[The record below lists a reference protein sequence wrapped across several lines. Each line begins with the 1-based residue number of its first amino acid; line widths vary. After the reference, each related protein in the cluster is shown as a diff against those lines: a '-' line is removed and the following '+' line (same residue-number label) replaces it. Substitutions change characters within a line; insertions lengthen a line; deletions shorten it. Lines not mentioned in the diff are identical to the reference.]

1 MKKRPRATAD
11 DHLRFLRG
19 FLRRPQQVG
28 SVIPSSRFLE
38 QRLVELGELATTR
51 RLVELGPGTG
61 GTTRA
66 FLAALP
72 ADARLLAIELEPE
85 FANRLSELGDAR
97 LVVHRGSAAD
107 LPAILAQHDLKAP
120 EAVISG
126 IPFSTMD
133 RAVGIAIVRAIERL
147 LAPGG
152 RFVAY
157 QVRGTVGE
165 IGEEVMGPPEIV
177 VEPRNIPPVRIYRW
191 RKPAGEAARASDG
204 SVERP
209 TVPA

>member
-1 MKKRPRATAD
+1 MKRPRPTAD
-11 DHLRFLRG
+11 EHLRFLRG

-51 RLVELGPGTG
+51 ALVELGPGTG

-72 ADARLLAIELEPE
+72 PDARLLAVELEPE
-85 FANRLSELGDAR
+85 FAARLAEIGDPR
-97 LVVHRGSAAD
+97 LVVHRGSAVD
-107 LPAILAQHDLKAP
+107 LEAILAQHAIAAP

-126 IPFSTMD
+126 IPFSTMG
-133 RAVGIAIVRAIERL
+133 RAAGRAIVGAIDRL

-165 IGEEVMGPPEIV
+165 LGEEVMGPAEVV

-191 RKPAGEAARASDG
+191 RKLAVDAVRARA
-204 SVERP
+204 ERS
-209 TVPA
+209 PATA